1 MTELR
6 QIDNKQLLQELQNR
20 LHSKQLTEQE
30 VAEILEAEQW
40 KKAYQLADADEE
52 RQKEIAEW
60 DRIQAEDREKSCA
73 TKLNL
78 SINKD

>member
-6 QIDNKQLLQELQNR
+6 QINNKQLLQELQSR

-60 DRIQAEDREKSCA
+60 DRIDRKSVV
-73 TKLNL
+73 
-78 SINKD
+78 